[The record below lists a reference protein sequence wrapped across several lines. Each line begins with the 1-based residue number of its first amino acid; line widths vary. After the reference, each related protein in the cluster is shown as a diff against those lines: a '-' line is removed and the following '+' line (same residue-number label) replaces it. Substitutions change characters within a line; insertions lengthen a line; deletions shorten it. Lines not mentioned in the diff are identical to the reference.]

1 MTPNTK
7 IQNRGKAEQR
17 KIPRNPK
24 RRDDG
29 KSPNIPKE
37 GTVNKVKQSCP
48 KRLMLRAR
56 DLRKIS
62 SLLTPPPKKK
72 GYLIIKKNSDVKLTY
87 SLFVF
92 FFRMKTSSGK
102 LSMSNSVF
110 QDFGGFSVIPSY
122 RISGD
127 FPLFL
132 LSGFWRGDF
141 LSFRLLGFGVNL
153 SRSMTPP
160 FRRSTVLSFRL
171 LGSPLFFCIF
181 FEKYCSKS
189 DILEG

>member
-29 KSPNIPKE
+29 KSPNIPQE

-62 SLLTPPPKKK
+62 SLLTPPRPPPHQPSQKGLTDNLKKTVT
-72 GYLIIKKNSDVKLTY
+72 LSSPIPFLR
-87 SLFVF
+87 F
-92 FFRMKTSSGK
+92 FSA
-102 LSMSNSVF
+102 
-110 QDFGGFSVIPSY
+110 
-122 RISGD
+122 
-127 FPLFL
+127 
-132 LSGFWRGDF
+132 
-141 LSFRLLGFGVNL
+141 
-153 SRSMTPP
+153 
-160 FRRSTVLSFRL
+160 
-171 LGSPLFFCIF
+171 
-181 FEKYCSKS
+181 
-189 DILEG
+189 

>member
-62 SLLTPPPKKK
+62 SLLTPPTPLPPQKK
-72 GYLIIKKNSDVKLTY
+72 GLTDNLKKTVTLSSPIPFLR
-87 SLFVF
+87 F
-92 FFRMKTSSGK
+92 FSA
-102 LSMSNSVF
+102 
-110 QDFGGFSVIPSY
+110 
-122 RISGD
+122 
-127 FPLFL
+127 
-132 LSGFWRGDF
+132 
-141 LSFRLLGFGVNL
+141 
-153 SRSMTPP
+153 
-160 FRRSTVLSFRL
+160 
-171 LGSPLFFCIF
+171 
-181 FEKYCSKS
+181 
-189 DILEG
+189 

>member
-37 GTVNKVKQSCP
+37 GTVNKVQQSCP

-62 SLLTPPPKKK
+62 SLLTPPTPLPPQKK
-72 GYLIIKKNSDVKLTY
+72 GLTDNFKKTVTLSSPIPFLR
-87 SLFVF
+87 F
-92 FFRMKTSSGK
+92 FSA
-102 LSMSNSVF
+102 
-110 QDFGGFSVIPSY
+110 
-122 RISGD
+122 
-127 FPLFL
+127 
-132 LSGFWRGDF
+132 
-141 LSFRLLGFGVNL
+141 
-153 SRSMTPP
+153 
-160 FRRSTVLSFRL
+160 
-171 LGSPLFFCIF
+171 
-181 FEKYCSKS
+181 
-189 DILEG
+189 

>member
-24 RRDDG
+24 RQDDG

-37 GTVNKVKQSCP
+37 GTVNNVKQSCP

-62 SLLTPPPKKK
+62 SLLTPPPPKKK

-87 SLFVF
+87 SLFAF
-92 FFRMKTSSGK
+92 FFCMKTSSGK
-102 LSMSNSVF
+102 LSMSDSVF
-110 QDFGGFSVIPSY
+110 QDFGGFPIIPSY
-122 RISGD
+122 RISG
-127 FPLFL
+127 
-132 LSGFWRGDF
+132 GFSVIPPFRILGDF

-153 SRSMTPP
+153 SHSMTPP
-160 FRRSTVLSFRL
+160 FRRSTVLHVSFRL
-171 LGSPLFFCIF
+171 LGSPPFFVHF
-181 FEKYCSKS
+181 
-189 DILEG
+189 L

>member
-37 GTVNKVKQSCP
+37 GTVNNVKQSCP
-48 KRLMLRAR
+48 KKLMLRAR

-62 SLLTPPPKKK
+62 SLLTPPPSPQK
-72 GYLIIKKNSDVKLTY
+72 GLTDNLKKNSDVKLI
-87 SLFVF
+87 FPFCVF
-92 FFRMKTSSGK
+92 FPHENKFREIIYVEFSLLGFRGIFRH
-102 LSMSNSVF
+102 SVL
-110 QDFGGFSVIPSY
+110 QDFWGFSVIPPF
-122 RISGD
+122 RI
-127 FPLFL
+127 L
-132 LSGFWRGDF
+132 GDF

-171 LGSPLFFCIF
+171 LGSPPSFFLHF
-181 FEKYCSKS
+181 
-189 DILEG
+189 L

>member
-1 MTPNTK
+1 MTPNAK
-7 IQNRGKAEQR
+7 IQNSGKAEQQ
-17 KIPRNPK
+17 KISRNPK

-62 SLLTPPPKKK
+62 SRLTPPPTPPPQKK
-72 GYLIIKKNSDVKLTY
+72 GLTDNFKKNNDVKLTY
-87 SLFVF
+87 SLFAF

-110 QDFGGFSVIPSY
+110 
-122 RISGD
+122 
-127 FPLFL
+127 
-132 LSGFWRGDF
+132 
-141 LSFRLLGFGVNL
+141 
-153 SRSMTPP
+153 
-160 FRRSTVLSFRL
+160 
-171 LGSPLFFCIF
+171 
-181 FEKYCSKS
+181 
-189 DILEG
+189 